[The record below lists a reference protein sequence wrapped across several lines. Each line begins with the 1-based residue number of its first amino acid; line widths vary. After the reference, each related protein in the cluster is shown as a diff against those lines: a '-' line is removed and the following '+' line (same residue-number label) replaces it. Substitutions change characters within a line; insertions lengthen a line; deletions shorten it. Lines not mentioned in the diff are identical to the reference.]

1 MQGQRPEFEPPPRQ
15 GWPQTEAP
23 GDPGAMR
30 LAAAAAGGMVNMQGS
45 GGYEDGRTMNSMR
58 TDMSQGHSELLP
70 ATSELLDGGSTWQ
83 PCEGPSLHQQPPVEN
98 LNNIRPQDPIGMYAD
113 PQDVQVP
120 DVQTARGGVLSEI
133 QDPPEEPTPRR
144 AEGESDDSLR
154 KVHACAE
161 ALTNAELQELR
172 ALGRPHATV
181 REVVETSL
189 MLLGYRDATW
199 AASRRYFDRP
209 GVFLEKMRTFDAS
222 RMVSRL
228 QYQKLCRGLS
238 QGTFEE
244 GNADHISVAAG
255 KFARWCRAVGEV
267 LARRYNI
274 SPTPARTGAPGR
286 VSARGPGTEQ
296 KSARGAPENQQP
308 MQVKDAD
315 HGGPRPPQS
324 QKNCGIPRPQSMAG
338 FDIIPDIYQIPM
350 NELRRVTD
358 LTIRRPGVGEVT
370 FHGDIDM
377 TRGNILEDLPNVVRL
392 QPGEVV
398 LYPEPGTKPVEG
410 EGLNRPATITL
421 HQCMPPNNGNF
432 PDADSKRRYR
442 ERIAQMT
449 EAKGARFVDYDCD
462 NGIWRFRVDHF

>member
-1 MQGQRPEFEPPPRQ
+1 MHPQRS
-15 GWPQTEAP
+15 
-23 GDPGAMR
+23 D
-30 LAAAAAGGMVNMQGS
+30 
-45 GGYEDGRTMNSMR
+45 
-58 TDMSQGHSELLP
+58 QGHSEPLP
-70 ATSELLDGGSTWQ
+70 ATSELLDGGSSWQ
-83 PCEGPSLHQQPPVEN
+83 PCEGPVLHQQPD
-98 LNNIRPQDPIGMYAD
+98 RPPDVMGLHSD
-113 PQDVQVP
+113 PQHVQIP

-133 QDPPEEPTPRR
+133 QDLPEESTTRR
-144 AEGESDDSLR
+144 AEADSDDSLR
-154 KVHACAE
+154 KVCACAE
-161 ALTNAELQELR
+161 ALTSVELQELR
-172 ALGRPHATV
+172 SLGRPHATV
-181 REVVETSL
+181 REVVETAL

-209 GVFLEKMRTFDAS
+209 SVFLEKMRTFDAS

-244 GNADHISVAAG
+244 GQADQISAAAG

-274 SPTPARTGAPGR
+274 SPTPARTGAHGR
-286 VSARGPGTEQ
+286 TSARGAEP
-296 KSARGAPENQQP
+296 KSARGVAENQQTA
-308 MQVKDAD
+308 QGKDAEP
-315 HGGPRPPQS
+315 GGPRPPQNL
-324 QKNCGIPRPQSMAG
+324 QKNCGIPRPQALAG
-338 FDIIPDIYQIPM
+338 FDIVPDIYCIPVH
-350 NELRRVTD
+350 ELRRVTD

-370 FHGDIDM
+370 FHGDIDLL
-377 TRGNILEDLPNVVRL
+377 RGGIIEDLPNVVRL

-398 LYPEPGTKPVEG
+398 LYPEPGTKPTEG

-421 HQCMPPNNGNF
+421 HQCMPPNNGSF

-449 EAKGARFVDYDCD
+449 EAKGAKFVDYDCD